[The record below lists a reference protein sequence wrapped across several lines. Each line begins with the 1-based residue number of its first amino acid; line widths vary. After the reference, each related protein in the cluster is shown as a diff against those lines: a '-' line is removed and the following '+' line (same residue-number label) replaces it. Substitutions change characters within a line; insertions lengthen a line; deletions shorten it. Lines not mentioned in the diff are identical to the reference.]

1 MVQVVLEDAK
11 TQDKPAITPGPEPG
25 LPSLTAREIEKKLQ
39 ESEDRSHA
47 TFRGNII
54 FLILYLVLRS
64 DLI

>member
-1 MVQVVLEDAK
+1 MSSSRSVMRGSLASLDALPGSTVLDTTDQED
-11 TQDKPAITPGPEPG
+11 IV
-25 LPSLTAREIEKKLQ
+25 

>member
-25 LPSLTAREIEKKLQ
+25 LSSLTAREIEKKLQ

-47 TFRGNII
+47 SEAH
-54 FLILYLVLRS
+54 FLRKYIYLGR
-64 DLI
+64 I